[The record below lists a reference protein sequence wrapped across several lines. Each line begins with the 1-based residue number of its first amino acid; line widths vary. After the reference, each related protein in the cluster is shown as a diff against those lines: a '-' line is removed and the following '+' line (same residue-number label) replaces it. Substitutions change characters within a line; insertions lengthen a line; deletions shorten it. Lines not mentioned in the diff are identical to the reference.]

1 MYSGDPKRPKNIIF
15 YPQPQIEENTDLMQ
29 FVSMIFGIVSFIAK
43 IKWGIWLSLIF
54 FLSSYVN
61 LRNNVEQ
68 KNLIMNFSLILMG
81 FFMIYLS
88 PNPRN
93 QQQQQQIPQ
102 QIPQKH

>member
-1 MYSGDPKRPKNIIF
+1 
-15 YPQPQIEENTDLMQ
+15 
-29 FVSMIFGIVSFIAK
+29 
-43 IKWGIWLSLIF
+43 
-54 FLSSYVN
+54 VN

-102 QIPQKH
+102 QIPQQKH

>member
-1 MYSGDPKRPKNIIF
+1 M
-15 YPQPQIEENTDLMQ
+15 EENTDVMQ
-29 FVSMIFGIVSFIAK
+29 FISMIFGIISFIVK

-68 KNLIMNFSLILMG
+68 KNFIMNFSLIMMG

-88 PNPRN
+88 PQPRY
-93 QQQQQQIPQ
+93 QQQIPPDATT
-102 QIPQKH
+102 IPPKK